1 MSKTSKVKWDL
12 ARELSK
18 GQVPYA
24 VPARTVA
31 GEEEPAYWERGDA
44 VELAYAMARQV
55 LKLTG
60 APLVWDLGSFW
71 ACGPDKV
78 WRSYEEEAARAWF
91 APWAGGAVFASRKEG
106 EALKVRKLVINSLK
120 TPGDALR
127 TVVAGTRNTGTGFFR
142 EAARGVT
149 FADKFVRVE
158 GRDIKLEAPSWEQ
171 RSRYGY
177 DFALEGSGAW
187 QLPVWERYC
196 ADAWGEEAEGRS
208 ALLGEF
214 IGAAILGV
222 APKLNRALFLAG
234 VAGSGKS
241 TFIELLEQLVPG
253 EVSHVGPQD
262 FSHEYKPGAMIGAR
276 LNTVRDAEGSPI
288 FGEGTVRQV
297 IGGEPLNVNIK
308 YGQPV
313 TFYPEAA
320 HVFGVND
327 LPQAPG
333 VHAAFWRRFIV
344 VDFTR
349 QHRDTKHEDKQLGAK
364 LVAEREELVRWAVG
378 CGARAL
384 QRGDYAIPESCT
396 QAATQWR
403 VEGDSV
409 SYYLDDQCQALEG
422 SALMAR
428 ELWTEVSKLHQD
440 YTAWCGRSGLKAVG
454 LPVFGRRLKSAE
466 GVESGHASVSRRAIV
481 SVRLK

>member
-1 MSKTSKVKWDL
+1 MSKGSKVKWDL
-12 ARELSK
+12 TRELSK
-18 GQVPYA
+18 GGVPYT
-24 VPARTVA
+24 VPARKVQD
-31 GEEEPAYWERGDA
+31 EEEPAHWQRGDA
-44 VELAYAMARQV
+44 VELAYAMARHV
-55 LKLTG
+55 LTLTG

-78 WRSYEEEAARAWF
+78 WRPYEEEAARSWF
-91 APWAGGAVFASRKEG
+91 APWAGSAVFASRKEG

-127 TVVAGTRNTGTGFFR
+127 TVVAGTRNTGAGFFR
-142 EAARGVT
+142 DAARGVT

-158 GRDIKLEAPSWEQ
+158 GRDIIFEAPSWEQ

-196 ADAWGEEAEGRS
+196 ADAWGEEAEERA

-253 EVSHVGPQD
+253 EVTHVGPQD
-262 FSHEYKPGAMIGAR
+262 FSHEYKPSVMMGAR
-276 LNTVRDAEGSPI
+276 LNTVRDAEGAPI
-288 FGEGTVRQV
+288 FGEGAVRQV
-297 IGGEPLNVNIK
+297 IGGEPLTVNVK
-308 YGQPV
+308 YTQPV
-313 TFYPEAA
+313 TFCPEAA

-349 QHRDTKHEDKQLGAK
+349 QHRDTKHEDKLLGAK
-364 LVAEREELVRWAVG
+364 LLAEREELVRWAIG

-384 QRGDYAIPESCT
+384 QRGDYAIPASCT

-403 VEGDSV
+403 TEADSV
-409 SYYLDDQCQALEG
+409 SYYLDDQCEVLDATTTLG
-422 SALMAR
+422 R
-428 ELWTEVSKLHQD
+428 DLWMEVSKLHQD
-440 YTAWCGRSGLKAVG
+440 YTAWCGRAGLKAVG
-454 LPVFGRRLKSAE
+454 LPTFGRRLKGVE
-466 GVESGHASVSRRAIV
+466 GVESGQDGHSRRAIV
-481 SVRLK
+481 SVRLR